1 MAFLYLGRTVTF
13 NKSDWGS
20 PYQNF
25 HIARCWWEVVAK
37 LLTST
42 GVTVCVGEMLY
53 KAVLQMV
60 LIYVRESWVVMGA
73 MLKFMEGFHH
83 QEDRRISG
91 NMDQRTLGVEWQWP
105 PVADALE
112 ISSLWPIKEY
122 IQRQQA
128 TITEHIYYRPIYE
141 LCICTEKMPRSSLFM
156 RWWDQ
161 DVGWEVE

>member
-1 MAFLYLGRTVTF
+1 M
-13 NKSDWGS
+13 
-20 PYQNF
+20 
-25 HIARCWWEVVAK
+25 
-37 LLTST
+37 
-42 GVTVCVGEMLY
+42 CVGEMLY

-128 TITEHIYYRPIYE
+128 TITEHISYRPIYE
-141 LCICTEKMPRSSLFM
+141 LCMGAEKTTGYSQSM
-156 RWWDQ
+156 RWWYQ
-161 DVGWEVE
+161 GVVQEVE